1 MKQVAIGLL
10 AVILLAVALGC
21 AAVSELV
28 TPATVDKKAVNY
40 AAEAGVIDAN
50 EFAGYGNLYKANRLK
65 DAVDTA
71 FQVKSLSIKQMQER
85 NELDYNALNEV
96 VTANRV
102 TAMQREEAL
111 FGEKGILPLAAGLLG
126 FGGLTGAIGL
136 MRKRP
141 GDITPVE
148 MEQAVV
154 QATGETNAELAA
166 KVRQLTEVVKGV
178 KTFMDKHPKG
188 DAIGDELRAALAAIQ
203 SADTRAE
210 VAVIKATG

>member
-28 TPATVDKKAVNY
+28 TPATVDQKAVDY
-40 AAEAGVIDAN
+40 AVKAGVVDGNDFKGYAN
-50 EFAGYGNLYKANRLK
+50 LHKANRLK
-65 DAVDTA
+65 DALDTA
-71 FQVKSLSIKQMQER
+71 YQVNTLSLKQMQER

-136 MRKRP
+136 LRKRP
-141 GDITPVE
+141 GDLTPIEVQ
-148 MEQAVV
+148 QAVV
-154 QATGETNAELAA
+154 EATGEADAEAA
-166 KVRQLTEVVKGV
+166 NRARQFAEVVKGV
-178 KTFMDKHPKG
+178 QTFLDRHKT
-188 DAIGDELRAALAAIQ
+188 DAIGAELKAALSAMQ
-203 SADTRAE
+203 SGDTKRE
-210 VAVIKATG
+210 VAVIKAV

>member
-10 AVILLAVALGC
+10 AVILLAAALGC

-28 TPATVDKKAVNY
+28 TPATVDQKAVNY

-102 TAMQREEAL
+102 AAMQREEAL

-136 MRKRP
+136 LRKRP
-141 GDITPVE
+141 GDLTPIEVQ
-148 MEQAVV
+148 QAVV
-154 QATGETNAELAA
+154 EATGEADAEAA
-166 KVRQLTEVVKGV
+166 NRARQFAEVVKGV
-178 KTFMDKHPKG
+178 QTFLDRHKT
-188 DAIGDELRAALAAIQ
+188 DAIGAELKAALSAMQ
-203 SADTRAE
+203 SDDTKRE
-210 VAVIKATG
+210 VAVIKAV